1 MNVCRSADVSRVLR
15 FFANNEDAAVE
26 CLVRGECKT
35 EDEVTEEVNRL
46 SRIQKSGYLRE
57 VGGAAVAP
65 PPAYNYSAAMTGID
79 DDEYN
84 TGLCGSPKVD
94 TNIQPIKSHVGVSDG
109 GAEDWSHLYT
119 PSGFGEDDDGPPP
132 LIDVDNLPLF
142 PSPTSS
148 CNRGQSD
155 DMEIIDS
162 ATGGEW
168 WNCVEENKPWSDMDL
183 NDQDMVTEQGRSGVG
198 SCDNSVDE
206 QDSRSNYFAPVGS
219 KNLLYF
225 IQNPESMSLSRP
237 LTSNVRKLDG
247 YESAVIFDGNSYAIQ
262 VFV

>member
-1 MNVCRSADVSRVLR
+1 
-15 FFANNEDAAVE
+15 
-26 CLVRGECKT
+26 
-35 EDEVTEEVNRL
+35 
-46 SRIQKSGYLRE
+46 
-57 VGGAAVAP
+57 
-65 PPAYNYSAAMTGID
+65 
-79 DDEYN
+79 
-84 TGLCGSPKVD
+84 
-94 TNIQPIKSHVGVSDG
+94 
-109 GAEDWSHLYT
+109 
-119 PSGFGEDDDGPPP
+119 
-132 LIDVDNLPLF
+132 
-142 PSPTSS
+142 
-148 CNRGQSD
+148 
-155 DMEIIDS
+155 MEIIDS